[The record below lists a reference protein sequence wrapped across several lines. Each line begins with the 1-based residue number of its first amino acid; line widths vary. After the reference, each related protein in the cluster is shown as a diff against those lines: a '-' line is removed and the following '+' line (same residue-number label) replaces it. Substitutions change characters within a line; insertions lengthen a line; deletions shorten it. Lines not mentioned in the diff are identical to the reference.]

1 VTPTLITAYRWLHW
15 LESCDEGQGI
25 IEYLLI
31 MALVSVV
38 AIIALTGLGTTIV
51 TKLYGLSNAF

>member
-1 VTPTLITAYRWLHW
+1 VTATVLAAYRWLHR

-51 TKLYGLSNAF
+51 TRLYALSNSF

>member
-1 VTPTLITAYRWLHW
+1 
-15 LESCDEGQGI
+15 
-25 IEYLLI
+25 

-51 TKLYGLSNAF
+51 TRLYALSNSF